1 MDRAHRLGQ
10 TKQVTVYRLICK
22 GSIEERIL
30 QRAREKSEIQRM
42 VISGGNFKPDTLKP
56 KEVVSLLLDD
66 EEIEKKY
73 RQKQAERRTQEEARA
88 DFYRERDRERKR
100 KQFLGVV
107 KGYQQSAT
115 LRDKS
120 PEHSTFM
127 LLTST
132 QKNIE
137 DIYITC
143 IFTAILYTLLQN
155 EVKKARVEEGGED
168 TILSVDS
175 APPSPSHSEVSQG
188 SGVPQDETSN
198 EGLVVDVDSPG
209 TPSQTTG
216 EYIFC
221 NTCSSR
227 DISVNMTSNLSALVP
242 TSSILRLVIVSFD
255 INKIASLPPW
265 KSSQEPPRS
274 LRFGDDGVGNRP
286 PPLLLTIPPLLHF
299 IGTVDVT
306 F

>member
-1 MDRAHRLGQ
+1 MTHSTAGRGHCMTRG
-10 TKQVTVYRLICK
+10 TFS
-22 GSIEERIL
+22 GSEP
-30 QRAREKSEIQRM
+30 AFAWRESGKPFRKKPPSVHPTEIRTSISPSSAVELNTTSALANYATEIQRM

-107 KGYQQSAT
+107 K
-115 LRDKS
+115 
-120 PEHSTFM
+120 
-127 LLTST
+127 
-132 QKNIE
+132 
-137 DIYITC
+137 
-143 IFTAILYTLLQN
+143 N

-216 EYIFC
+216 GILWCEPPVRECIGLTD
-221 NTCSSR
+221 NTTALLAGI
-227 DISVNMTSNLSALVP
+227 ISGMVQAALTGRRAECVP
-242 TSSILRLVIVSFD
+242 NVGWME
-255 INKIASLPPW
+255 IASKQP
-265 KSSQEPPRS
+265 SSCWLRKINLIEPVVEFP
-274 LRFGDDGVGNRP
+274 
-286 PPLLLTIPPLLHF
+286 
-299 IGTVDVT
+299 GTTAFLAVWR
-306 F
+306 

>member
-1 MDRAHRLGQ
+1 MTHSTAGRGHCMTRG
-10 TKQVTVYRLICK
+10 TFS
-22 GSIEERIL
+22 GSEP
-30 QRAREKSEIQRM
+30 AFAWRESGKPFRKKPPSVHPTEIRTSISPSSAVELNTTSALANYAIEIQRM

-107 KGYQQSAT
+107 KCLELESGLPT
-115 LRDKS
+115 ERDT
-120 PEHSTFM
+120 ERQVTGTF
-127 LLTST
+127 
-132 QKNIE
+132 N
-137 DIYITC
+137 
-143 IFTAILYTLLQN
+143 N

-209 TPSQTTG
+209 TPSQTT
-216 EYIFC
+216 ES
-221 NTCSSR
+221 NTEHL
-227 DISVNMTSNLSALVP
+227 ISVIRPQVSSALRNTVFLFGG
-242 TSSILRLVIVSFD
+242 IGRGLVRL
-255 INKIASLPPW
+255 SLALLFGR
-265 KSSQEPPRS
+265 K
-274 LRFGDDGVGNRP
+274 RFS
-286 PPLLLTIPPLLHF
+286 
-299 IGTVDVT
+299 
-306 F
+306 